1 MTRSRLNFYVY
12 ILEALN
18 ALSTAYYF
26 NYLFFFLKS
35 EYQFTNFQNLL
46 VCALNGAVF
55 IPCALLGGKFGQKH
69 GYVSAFA
76 LGSVIMVVA
85 LSVSIFVSGIP
96 EIMIGMCIWT
106 FGMCFTWPN
115 LEALACD
122 HVDPAK
128 LPGIIGV
135 YNVVWAAG
143 GAIAYF
149 CGGALVEA
157 LGWRSIFW
165 LPAAITLVQVAIAVY
180 LNPHWKKISA
190 APVSVTADLHESHPQ
205 GPLFLKLAWIANPFA
220 YIAINAIVPVFPS
233 VAARF
238 ELTPKLAGFFCSV
251 WFFSRMITFAI
262 LWIWPGW
269 HYRFRYLILAYV
281 GMVLCFGGVLLIQNL
296 WAVVAVQVVFGWC
309 LGLIYYSSLYYSMH
323 VGDTKG
329 EHGGAH
335 EAAIGVGIFSG
346 PAIGATSIALFPNL
360 AYSGVYGVA
369 IVLSVGFAT
378 LLFVRRRRSSA
389 PPAYDLPNAPRP
401 L

>member
-1 MTRSRLNFYVY
+1 VTRSRLNVYVY
-12 ILEALN
+12 LLEALN
-18 ALSTAYYF
+18 ALSTAFYF

-35 EYQFTNFQNLL
+35 EYAFTNFQNLL

-55 IPCALLGGKFGQKH
+55 IPCALLGGKYGQKH
-69 GYVSAFA
+69 GYVNAFA
-76 LGSVIMVVA
+76 LGSAVMIAA
-85 LSVSIFVSGIP
+85 LGVSAFLSGVP
-96 EIMIGMCIWT
+96 ALMIAMCVWT

-149 CGGALVEA
+149 FGGTLAES

-165 LPAAITLVQVAIAVY
+165 LPAIINGAQLVVAFY
-180 LNPHWKKISA
+180 LNPHWKKICA
-190 APVSVTADLHESHPQ
+190 QPVQITGDIHESHPR

-220 YIAINAIVPVFPS
+220 YVAINAVVPVFPT
-233 VAARF
+233 VAAKF
-238 ELTPKLAGFFCSV
+238 QLSPKFAGYFCSV
-251 WFFSRMITFAI
+251 WFFSRMFTFAA
-262 LWIWPGW
+262 LAIWPGW
-269 HYRFRYLILAYV
+269 HYRFRYLILAYI
-281 GMVLCFGGVLLIQNL
+281 GMVLCFAGVLLIDNL
-296 WAVVAVQVVFGWC
+296 WAVVAVQVAFGWC

-335 EAAIGVGIFSG
+335 EAAIGAGIFAG
-346 PAIGATSIALFPNL
+346 PAIGATSLALFPNQPHSSVL
-360 AYSGVYGVA
+360 GVA
-369 IVLSVGFAT
+369 LVLAAGFAT
-378 LLFVRRRRSSA
+378 LLLIRKKS
-389 PPAYDLPNAPRP
+389 RP
-401 L
+401 SIPYPLH

>member
-18 ALSTAYYF
+18 ALSTAFYF

-55 IPCALLGGKFGQKH
+55 IPCALLGGKVGQKH
-69 GYVSAFA
+69 GYVRAFA

-85 LSVSIFVSGIP
+85 LSASIFVSGIP
-96 EIMIGMCIWT
+96 EIMIGMCVWT

-165 LPAAITLVQVAIAVY
+165 LPAAVTLVQVAIAFY
-180 LNPHWKKISA
+180 LNPHWKRISL

-269 HYRFRYLILAYV
+269 HYRFRFLILAYI
-281 GMVLCFGGVLLIQNL
+281 GMVLCFAGVLLIQNL
-296 WAVVAVQVVFGWC
+296 WAVVAVQVAFGWC

-335 EAAIGVGIFSG
+335 EAAIGAGIFSG

-360 AYSGVYGVA
+360 PYSGVFGVA
-369 IVLSVGFAT
+369 IVLSIGFTT
-378 LLFVRRRRSSA
+378 LLLVRRKSTKARGSA
-389 PPAYDLPNAPRP
+389 
-401 L
+401 

>member
-18 ALSTAYYF
+18 ALSTAFYF
-26 NYLFFFLKS
+26 NYLFFFLMS

-55 IPCALLGGKFGQKH
+55 IPCALYGGKFGQKH
-69 GYVSAFA
+69 GYVNAFA
-76 LGSVIMVVA
+76 LGSAIMVAA
-85 LSVSIFVSGIP
+85 LSVSLFVSGIP
-96 EIMIGMCIWT
+96 EIMIAICVWT

-135 YNVVWAAG
+135 YNVVWAGG

-149 CGGALVEA
+149 CGGALVET

-165 LPAAITLVQVAIAVY
+165 LPAAITAVQMAIALY

-190 APVSVTADLHESHPQ
+190 APVTVTADLNESHPQ

-269 HYRFRYLILAYV
+269 HYRFRYLILAYI
-281 GMVLCFGGVLLIQNL
+281 GMVLCFAGVLLIQNL

-335 EAAIGVGIFSG
+335 EAAIGAGIFSG
-346 PAIGATSIALFPNL
+346 PAIGATSIAFFPNL
-360 AYSGVYGVA
+360 PSSGVFGVA
-369 IVLSVGFAT
+369 IVLSIGFAT
-378 LLFVRRRRSSA
+378 LLLVRRKSTKVPISLNL
-389 PPAYDLPNAPRP
+389 PANP
-401 L
+401 